1 MIICKV
7 VGNVVSTR
15 KHEQLVGSKLL
26 IVEPLS
32 SSGDRPMVA
41 VDNVGAGVGETV
53 LVAVGGAARVAMGKR
68 EAPIDAAVVGIVDNA
83 DSLQL

>member
-26 IVEPLS
+26 IVKPLA
-32 SSGDRPMVA
+32 GDTGSTMVA
-41 VDNVGAGVGETV
+41 VDNVGAGIGETV
-53 LVAVGGAARVAMGKR
+53 LVAVGGAARVAVGKL
-68 EAPIDAAVVGIVDNA
+68 EAPIDAAVVGIVDKA
-83 DSLQL
+83 DSLEF

>member
-26 IVEPLS
+26 IVEPLHGS
-32 SSGDRPMVA
+32 EDKPMVA

-53 LVAVGGAARVAMGKR
+53 LVAVGGAARVAVGKR
-68 EAPIDAAVVGIVDNA
+68 EAPIDAAIVGIVDDV
-83 DSLQL
+83 DSLRL